1 MKKPV
6 HMWRFQ
12 SSSGSG
18 TYETL
23 QYNDGSLSCD
33 CPGWTRRAIRSC
45 KHTRAVELGDA
56 NSMCTSHKALAGT
69 TATTTTHA
77 PDTEP
82 AVDVVTTKAKV
93 KSTYSRKF
101 V

>member
-1 MKKPV
+1 
-6 HMWRFQ
+6 MWRFV
-12 SSSGSG
+12 SSSGTG

-23 QYNDGSLSCD
+23 QYDDGSLSCS

-56 NSMCTSHKALAGT
+56 NSMCSAHKELGANSPA
-69 TATTTTHA
+69 TAPV
-77 PDTEP
+77 PDSEP
-82 AVDVVTTKAKV
+82 TVVVTKTAKV
-93 KSTYSRKF
+93 KSTYHRKF

>member
-1 MKKPV
+1 
-6 HMWRFQ
+6 MWRFV
-12 SSSGSG
+12 SSSGTG

-23 QYNDGSLSCD
+23 QYDDGSLSCS

-56 NSMCTSHKALAGT
+56 NSMCTSHKALIGT
-69 TATTTTHA
+69 TAETKAYPPA

-93 KSTYSRKF
+93 KSTYGRKF